1 MTKKTEQDRLIIL
14 ADTLVDELFEM
25 SDNEILDDFEAE
37 GGDPDANSQKMKS
50 ILESAQNR
58 GRKSRLLAAKAGV
71 QKSKQDATISN
82 IVDLGK
88 IRKALNSAF
97 SQKNVTLAARNEK
110 ASDLT
115 DEEAI
120 EKYQDMIELGLIKP
134 TDQDGD

>member
-1 MTKKTEQDRLIIL
+1 
-14 ADTLVDELFEM
+14 
-25 SDNEILDDFEAE
+25 
-37 GGDPDANSQKMKS
+37 
-50 ILESAQNR
+50 
-58 GRKSRLLAAKAGV
+58 V